1 MYARISAETIQQVN
15 DQTDLVSLIG
25 EYTRLERRGSEWWG
39 CCPFHSEKTPSFHV
53 APDKHLYHCF
63 GCGQGGNAISFCME
77 MEKISFADAVKE
89 LAQKAGI
96 EIKYDGRNAAPQQQ
110 DESGAKQKELY
121 KELYSR
127 MAGTFQFLLTQTEAG
142 RFAYDYVKRRG
153 ISEETARTFMLGYA
167 PADRMWLR
175 RFLEGK
181 HYSAGFLDESGLFS
195 KKNPRSA
202 FFYDRLLFPIFDR
215 RGDVVAFGGRILHG
229 DGPKYL
235 NTGDLVQYKK
245 GETLYA
251 FNFARQTMRAEK
263 AVIFCEGYMDVIAYH
278 QCGIAN
284 AVAPLGTALTEQ
296 QLDLVRPFV
305 DTVLLSFDSDGAGR
319 AATHRAILLCRGA
332 GLTVKIIRLSGGK
345 DPAEIMLNEG
355 AESLTNSVRN
365 AILDS
370 DYLLSDLRN
379 TYQVDTPEGKTKA
392 ALAFFPYID
401 SLQSDIQKETCLDL
415 LCQTFSLKPEAVR
428 RDFNNRDAAQKR
440 IETRQQTQERPE
452 IKEKIKLNAEIRSLL
467 AVIANL
473 DFYPQVRLSLSVDDF
488 EDPVAR
494 DMFIMLEECYRSD
507 AMTYSNIL
515 AKCDEAAG
523 KLITSA
529 VMSGEYGE
537 NSRKTIEDCIQLIQK
552 NSLIRKRD
560 RLVNRIRQCVPHD
573 KAEQDELEAMIL
585 EKMSID
591 SELNKQKEMSDDRSR
606 A

>member
-215 RGDVVAFGGRILHG
+215 RGDAGHSGRTSQPGQRQWHEPLRTAHG
-229 DGPKYL
+229 EARLGP
-235 NTGDLVQYKK
+235 
-245 GETLYA
+245 
-251 FNFARQTMRAEK
+251 
-263 AVIFCEGYMDVIAYH
+263 H
-278 QCGIAN
+278 
-284 AVAPLGTALTEQ
+284 LGPRRPR
-296 QLDLVRPFV
+296 LDLP
-305 DTVLLSFDSDGAGR
+305 T
-319 AATHRAILLCRGA
+319 
-332 GLTVKIIRLSGGK
+332 IR
-345 DPAEIMLNEG
+345 
-355 AESLTNSVRN
+355 
-365 AILDS
+365 
-370 DYLLSDLRN
+370 
-379 TYQVDTPEGKTKA
+379 
-392 ALAFFPYID
+392 
-401 SLQSDIQKETCLDL
+401 
-415 LCQTFSLKPEAVR
+415 
-428 RDFNNRDAAQKR
+428 
-440 IETRQQTQERPE
+440 TRQ
-452 IKEKIKLNAEIRSLL
+452 
-467 AVIANL
+467 
-473 DFYPQVRLSLSVDDF
+473 
-488 EDPVAR
+488 
-494 DMFIMLEECYRSD
+494 
-507 AMTYSNIL
+507 IL
-515 AKCDEAAG
+515 ASHGVQNDG
-523 KLITSA
+523 YVWS
-529 VMSGEYGE
+529 
-537 NSRKTIEDCIQLIQK
+537 
-552 NSLIRKRD
+552 
-560 RLVNRIRQCVPHD
+560 
-573 KAEQDELEAMIL
+573 
-585 EKMSID
+585 
-591 SELNKQKEMSDDRSR
+591 SEREPT
-606 A
+606 